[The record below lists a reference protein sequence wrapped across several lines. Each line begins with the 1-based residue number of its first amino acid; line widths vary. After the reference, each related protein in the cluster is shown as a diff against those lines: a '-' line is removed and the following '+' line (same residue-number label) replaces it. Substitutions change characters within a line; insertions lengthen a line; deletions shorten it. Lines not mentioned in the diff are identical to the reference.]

1 MKQVPLLFVVM
12 SGKRRR
18 DYKRVLQEIV
28 RILPESGRRTAGPR
42 LWGSNVEGGGGGAAW
57 RETARLR
64 FSLDPGGL
72 S

>member
-28 RILPESGRRTAGPR
+28 RILPESPVVER
-42 LWGSNVEGGGGGAAW
+42 LVLDFEAAMWRVGGGAA
-57 RETARLR
+57 
-64 FSLDPGGL
+64 
-72 S
+72 